1 MRLKASGTFELLS
14 VTSIQPPVAFCSRC
28 MYSPKVWISAFWA
41 MLLEMWKLL
50 IVNTFLEMRLE
61 AFDTLELVEG
71 LLGL

>member
-1 MRLKASGTFELLS
+1 
-14 VTSIQPPVAFCSRC
+14 

-50 IVNTFLEMRLE
+50 IVDTFLEMRLE